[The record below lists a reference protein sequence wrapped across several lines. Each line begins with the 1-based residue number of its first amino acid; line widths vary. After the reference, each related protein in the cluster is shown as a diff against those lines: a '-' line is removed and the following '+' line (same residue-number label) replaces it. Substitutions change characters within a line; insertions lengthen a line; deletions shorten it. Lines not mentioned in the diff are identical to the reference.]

1 MVCAASRKI
10 IDAARLCRAFA
21 RAVDGQK
28 STGARHTPKVAVFD
42 ETWSSSGG
50 GGASIGL
57 VDGSIDR
64 QSPDLVGADIVTR
77 DFVGCADA
85 CTDTAIHGTNMATLL
100 VGQGHHHMQGVAPRA
115 RLLAARVIGPTDM
128 ATPERI
134 AAGIDWLVLEGV
146 RLVALPLGSEVD
158 STIVASALVRG
169 RKAGVRFFA
178 ASGNGSG
185 AVLFPARHPCV
196 IAVGPADDRGL
207 LLPQARR
214 DPHLDLLA
222 PGWQIPGLLTTNGR
236 GSGSGSSIACVMA
249 TGMAAL
255 QPEDD
260 GF

>member
-1 MVCAASRKI
+1 MVRAASRKI

-21 RAVDGQK
+21 RAVDRQR
-28 STGARHTPKVAVFD
+28 STEERHPPNIAAF
-42 ETWSSSGG
+42 EEAWFSSDGG
-50 GGASIGL
+50 GSSIGL
-57 VDGSIDR
+57 VDGSVDR
-64 QSPDLVGADIVTR
+64 RSPDLVGADIVTR
-77 DFVGCADA
+77 DFVGRADECA
-85 CTDTAIHGTNMATLL
+85 DTAIHGTNMATLL
-100 VGQGHHHMQGVAPRA
+100 VGQGNEYMQGVVPRA
-115 RLLAARVIGPTDM
+115 RLLAARVVGPTDM
-128 ATPERI
+128 ATPDRI

-146 RLVALPLGSEVD
+146 RVVALPLGSEID

-169 RKAGVRFFA
+169 SNAGVRFFA

-196 IAVGPADDRGL
+196 IAVGPADERGT

-255 QPEDD
+255 QPEER
-260 GF
+260 